1 MRNGCLNET
10 VGTLPNVPV
19 TLMPSRFVDAGTAGV
34 VGVGVALG
42 VTVPLADAEGEG
54 VVDAEVP
61 PEGDAVGAG
70 APQEASSS
78 AAATPDTATTRRF
91 KIGES
96 TG

>member
-1 MRNGCLNET
+1 MAERALRGVRIGAHSMESEQGVEFAPRMQAQYTCPNGHEFT
-10 VGTLPNVPV
+10 MT
-19 TLMPSRFVDAGTAGV
+19 FA
-34 VGVGVALG
+34 
-42 VTVPLADAEGEG
+42 
-54 VVDAEVP
+54 VDAEVP

-91 KIGES
+91 EIGES